1 MPRRRITGVATP
13 WGGIS
18 WEVVDSDAD
27 IVRRVFNFLEDRRV
41 LYQPFSA
48 QLFDHA
54 GLSVRDTREMLT
66 RELDANPGAE
76 LKKYLQN
83 IRSELRRFNTQ
94 LDEIENSG
102 RAAGEPWEVVRERQ
116 VLALGDMRGR
126 VNSSLAVLAKNYC
139 VELDEDLAAALE
151 PADDRA

>member
-41 LYQPFSA
+41 LYEPLSA
-48 QLFDHA
+48 QLFEYV
-54 GLSVRDTREMLT
+54 GQSVHDTREMLT
-66 RELDANPGAE
+66 RELDAGPGAE

-94 LDEIENSG
+94 LDQIEHSG
-102 RAAGEPWEVVRERQ
+102 LAAGTPSDVIRQWQ
-116 VLALGDMRGR
+116 VLALGEMRGR
-126 VNSSLAVLAKNYC
+126 VNSSLAVLAQNYN
-139 VELDEDLAAALE
+139 VEVDEDLAAALQ
-151 PADDRA
+151 PADDEA